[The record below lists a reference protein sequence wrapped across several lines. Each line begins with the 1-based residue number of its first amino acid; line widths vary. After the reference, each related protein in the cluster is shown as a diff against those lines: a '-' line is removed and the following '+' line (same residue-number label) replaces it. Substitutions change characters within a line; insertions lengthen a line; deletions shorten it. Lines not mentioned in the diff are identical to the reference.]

1 MRILGQVRQEP
12 TLVVVGAGSMLCIVE
27 VLVKNSVLGDTMAQM
42 RTWLDRMG
50 YAPVMFRLGHARRG
64 AVFRVE
70 FAAAAQ
76 ADAFALAFD
85 GRLLAAP
92 PDRSVVQRD
101 Y

>member
-1 MRILGQVRQEP
+1 
-12 TLVVVGAGSMLCIVE
+12 MLCIVE

-50 YAPVMFRLGHARRG
+50 YAPVVFQLAHARRG
-64 AVFRVE
+64 AVFRIE
-70 FAAAAQ
+70 FAAAAE

-92 PDRSVVQRD
+92 LDRGVVQRD